1 MTVALPRSQMYSKAV
16 WKDAKT
22 VNVVASAL
30 TCPHTK
36 LRLAAI
42 HFLLGAHDDANTAA
56 DSDDEDAVVSNSA
69 RAEKLRASLGKD
81 GAMTGKS
88 KNKAKRALRRA
99 SKSVSK
105 HKSKAQDTNGSF
117 AAIHLLHDPQS
128 LADSLLSLLRKVC
141 GCLVGTGLVRHGG
154 AGLVHATMGRRRAV
168 DPLCR
173 ANPLCWASHG
183 AMAGGRR
190 RLCR

>member
-1 MTVALPRSQMYSKAV
+1 MALPRSQMYSKAV

-69 RAEKLRASLGKD
+69 RAEKLPKEA
-81 GAMTGKS
+81 
-88 KNKAKRALRRA
+88 
-99 SKSVSK
+99 
-105 HKSKAQDTNGSF
+105 AQDC
-117 AAIHLLHDPQS
+117 A
-128 LADSLLSLLRKVC
+128 
-141 GCLVGTGLVRHGG
+141 
-154 AGLVHATMGRRRAV
+154 
-168 DPLCR
+168 LCR
-173 ANPLCWASHG
+173 ISSDIGEDLS
-183 AMAGGRR
+183 REKSDFE
-190 RLCR
+190 